1 MYSISLTLAH
11 MHQMYNF
18 TKNFVSTV
26 QFAKLK
32 ISFKK
37 KQKPLYFWTVVRIL
51 LGGGGEIYPQVCP
64 AVIHQPHQNQP
75 SMGKNYQ
82 RLKPGDSTPGKFQTD
97 KLASIQALT

>member
-37 KQKPLYFWTVVRIL
+37 KQKPLYF
-51 LGGGGEIYPQVCP
+51 
-64 AVIHQPHQNQP
+64 
-75 SMGKNYQ
+75 
-82 RLKPGDSTPGKFQTD
+82 
-97 KLASIQALT
+97 

>member
-11 MHQMYNF
+11 LHQMYNF

-37 KQKPLYFWTVVRIL
+37 NKNLFISEQWSEFCW
-51 LGGGGEIYPQVCP
+51 GGEIYPQVCP

-75 SMGKNYQ
+75 SMGKNIP
-82 RLKPGDSTPGKFQTD
+82 KT
-97 KLASIQALT
+97 